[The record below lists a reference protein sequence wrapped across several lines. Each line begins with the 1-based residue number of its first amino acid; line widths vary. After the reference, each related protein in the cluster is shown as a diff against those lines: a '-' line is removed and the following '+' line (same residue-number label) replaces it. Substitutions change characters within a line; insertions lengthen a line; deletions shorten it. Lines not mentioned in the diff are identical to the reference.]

1 MIQVALDFAPGLH
14 GHFLELVLNKYIY
27 GIKFTGNQ
35 IFQSTGAVHSINV
48 DKEYQKF
55 KVVDRGHFSS
65 FQYSFAPST
74 KKVVFINY
82 HPELDFVLL
91 TNIYYR
97 CHPDATNKAD
107 FNVDIIKS
115 VHEKNLAEGSNL
127 DLRNNW
133 YSKLNERLF
142 VERTLMKPQTTLPV
156 YDFDYKSFFDL
167 NNFCVEL
174 QKTAH
179 FLEETFKFDTSL
191 ADLWHEFM
199 QRNQGWALYQQAES
213 ILASAVSKQPMPIPD
228 DWKLH
233 AYLNFRL
240 SRMFDIHDGVL
251 YNSEKYPS
259 TTLELLEVVQA
270 HIANFDNRW

>member
-27 GIKFTGNQ
+27 GVEFSGEDP
-35 IFQSTGAVHSINV
+35 FQSSGAVHAINV
-48 DKEYQKF
+48 DEHYQQT

-65 FQYSFAPST
+65 FNYSFRDT
-74 KKVVFINY
+74 VNKIVFINHY
-82 HPELDFVLL
+82 QELDVVLL
-91 TNIYYR
+91 TNIHHR
-97 CHPDATNKAD
+97 CHPDSISATD
-107 FNVDIIKS
+107 FNAEFIRQM
-115 VHEKNLAEGSNL
+115 HEKNLAQGSDL
-127 DLRNNW
+127 DLRSDW
-133 YSKLNERLF
+133 FSKLNERSFLEHALIRPSS
-142 VERTLMKPQTTLPV
+142 VLPV

-191 ADLWHEFM
+191 ADLWHDFM

-213 ILASAVSKQPMPIPD
+213 ILVSTVSKQPMPIPN

-240 SRMFDIHDGVL
+240 SRMFDIHDGML
-251 YNSEKYPS
+251 YTSEKYPS
-259 TTLELLEVVQA
+259 TTLELLEVVQE